1 MPDHMPNVEH
11 KQSWRQRLGWLA
23 GELLVVFIGVSAAF
37 VVESYRDNR
46 NQVAEMHQ
54 AVAGMVAELTNSETK
69 SQKYSGAILADI
81 EQWENADRDGKRAVP
96 GHYRI
101 PGAPHPPAAA
111 WNSAVA
117 SGLVRMLDPQ
127 LRLDVGYFYNEFV
140 GIHDNY
146 DRYNQFT
153 EREILPRMISGPD
166 AFYGPDGHLLPVFQ
180 VHMDLQKEFAIDL
193 RRLSGL
199 AHDLRARLE
208 AVQSSK

>member
-1 MPDHMPNVEH
+1 MPHLDY
-11 KQSWRQRLGWLA
+11 KQSWRQRVGWLA
-23 GELLVVFIGVSAAF
+23 GELFVIFAGVTAAF
-37 VVESYRDNR
+37 VVENYRDNR
-46 NQVAEMHQ
+46 NQLAEMHQ
-54 AVAGMVAELTNSETK
+54 AVAGIIAELTTSEIK
-69 SQKYSGAILADI
+69 SQKFSDAILADI
-81 EQWENADRDGKRAVP
+81 ARWEEADRSGRRAVP

-127 LRLDVGYFYNEFV
+127 LRLDLGYYYSEFV

-153 EREILPRMISGPD
+153 EREILPRIISGVD
-166 AFYGPDGHLLPVFQ
+166 TFYGPDGHLLPLFQ
-180 VHMDLQKEFAIDL
+180 VHMDLQKEFATDL

-199 AHDLRARLE
+199 AHDLRIRLE
-208 AVQSSK
+208 AIQRSK